1 MTSPT
6 TTSPSDAAASQAEHL
21 PVAECRLKPTEQQG
35 VTVSRSTAL
44 IALRAMAQQHDHQG
58 KPDEGVEDAVLEL
71 ERATGVQISPPWR
84 G

>member
-1 MTSPT
+1 M
-6 TTSPSDAAASQAEHL
+6 TSPSDQQPGTTNAEHL

-35 VTVSRSTAL
+35 VTISRESAL

-58 KPDEGVEDAVLEL
+58 KPDDGVAEAVLEL
-71 ERATGVQISPPWR
+71 ERATGVQIAPPWR